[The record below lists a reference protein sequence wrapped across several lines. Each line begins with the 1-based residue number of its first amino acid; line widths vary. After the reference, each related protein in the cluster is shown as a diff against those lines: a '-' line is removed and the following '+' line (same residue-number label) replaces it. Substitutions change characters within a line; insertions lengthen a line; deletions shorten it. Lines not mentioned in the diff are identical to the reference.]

1 MYSQES
7 GIRMDVMTDMTDMQ
21 VYTANNMDN
30 EPGKDGVVYG
40 KRSAVCFETQFR
52 PDAVNSSDPAV
63 RGDCILK
70 AGEEFTS
77 VTIYRFSTK

>member
-1 MYSQES
+1 MYAHES

-21 VYTANNMDN
+21 VYTANNMAD
-30 EPGKDGVVYG
+30 EPGKDKAVYG

-52 PDAVNSSDPAV
+52 PDAINSSDPAV
-63 RGDCILK
+63 REACILR

-77 VTIYRFSTK
+77 VTIYKFSTI